1 MILNV
6 DIIWQS
12 LNSGELSLVLRFL
25 SLGIGLGNREGVL
38 SGVDK
43 RKFMVLDGGFPD
55 GSVEGI

>member
-12 LNSGELSLVLRFL
+12 LNLGELSLVLGFS